1 MLYDKD
7 IREPLFFFLE
17 ERLGR
22 IRIIEEKNMGGSRAD
37 VVIVTEEE
45 LIGLE
50 IKSDADTYQRL
61 PGQVK
66 DYDQYFD
73 RNIIAV
79 GSHHAEHVAEHVP
92 THWGIITIDEIEGEP
107 DFYLLRTPRENE
119 KCSLE
124 KKLSLLWR
132 SELDALVSRHLKYKY
147 EGLSKRAVVKKL
159 LEQVDEDILNPEIS
173 ALLFDRDYTALSPSL
188 KRKYHKKGPRLH
200 VRHIVRHAG
209 RKRK

>member
-92 THWGIITIDEIEGEP
+92 THWGIITIDSFQGIFNTNMRAFLKELSQKS
-107 DFYLLRTPRENE
+107 FWNRLMRTYLTRKSPHFFLTETIQRFH
-119 KCSLE
+119 
-124 KKLSLLWR
+124 
-132 SELDALVSRHLKYKY
+132 RH
-147 EGLSKRAVVKKL
+147 
-159 LEQVDEDILNPEIS
+159 
-173 ALLFDRDYTALSPSL
+173 
-188 KRKYHKKGPRLH
+188 
-200 VRHIVRHAG
+200 
-209 RKRK
+209 